1 MLEYAHLLPG
11 RLRLKNSQL
20 KHRSKA
26 TGAEVYVSAIPGV
39 SSAVANYATGSLT
52 INFDT
57 DRLAISELWARLAM
71 RGYVVG
77 PCPKPAMTG
86 AVIVDHFGAVRIGRA
101 VMTAFI
107 EAIAQHSAQAIVRA
121 LL

>member
-1 MLEYAHLLPG
+1 MLEYAHFVPG
-11 RLRLKNSQL
+11 RLRLQISQL

-26 TGAEVYVSAIPGV
+26 AEAEVYVSAIPGV
-39 SSAVANYATGSLT
+39 RSAAANYAIGSLT
-52 INFDT
+52 INFDR
-57 DRLAISELWARLAM
+57 DRLALSELWARLAK
-71 RGYVVG
+71 RGYVTG
-77 PCPKPAMTG
+77 PCPEPAMTG
-86 AVIVDHFGAVRIGRA
+86 SVFVDHPGAVRIGRA